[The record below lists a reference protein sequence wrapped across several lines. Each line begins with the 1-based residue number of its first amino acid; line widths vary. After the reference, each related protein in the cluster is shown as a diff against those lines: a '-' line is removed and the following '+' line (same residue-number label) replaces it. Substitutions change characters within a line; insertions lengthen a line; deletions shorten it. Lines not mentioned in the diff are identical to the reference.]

1 VAVVLSLQGV
11 SKSFGA
17 VPVADRISF
26 DVSGGEAVGIIGPNG
41 AGKTSLFNLIS
52 GDIPPSEG
60 RIHIDGRDVTAL
72 GTRRRVH
79 LGIARTYQVP
89 LPFVG
94 LTVFEN
100 VMIGSIFGR
109 KTNAGDPD
117 MSCATIIE
125 RAGLSHRS
133 DTLAGELTLLDRK
146 RLELARALATNPKV
160 LLLDE
165 IAGGLTDA
173 ECTVLIA
180 LVTEIHRAGVTV
192 IWIEHIVHAL
202 LRVVKRLLV
211 LDRGRLIADG
221 DPFEVMASS
230 QVREIYLGLEP
241 EVVPSS

>member
-1 VAVVLSLQGV
+1 MVLSLHGV
-11 SKSFGA
+11 SKRFGA
-17 VPVADRISF
+17 VAVADNISF
-26 DVSGGEAVGIIGPNG
+26 DVSDGEAVGIIGPNG

-60 RIHIDGRDVTAL
+60 RIHIDGRDVTEL
-72 GTRRRVH
+72 GTRRRVQ
-79 LGIARTYQVP
+79 LGVARTYQVP

-109 KTNAGDPD
+109 KTNAHDPD
-117 MSCATIIE
+117 ESCAAIIE
-125 RAGLSHRS
+125 RTGLSHRS
-133 DTLAGELTLLDRK
+133 DMLAGALTLLDRK

-173 ECTVLIA
+173 ECAVLIS
-180 LVTEIHRAGVTV
+180 LITEIHQAGVTV

-202 LRVVKRLLV
+202 LRVVKRLVV
-211 LDRGRLIADG
+211 LDRGRVIADG
-221 DPFEVMASS
+221 NPFEVMASS

-241 EVVPSS
+241 EMVPSS